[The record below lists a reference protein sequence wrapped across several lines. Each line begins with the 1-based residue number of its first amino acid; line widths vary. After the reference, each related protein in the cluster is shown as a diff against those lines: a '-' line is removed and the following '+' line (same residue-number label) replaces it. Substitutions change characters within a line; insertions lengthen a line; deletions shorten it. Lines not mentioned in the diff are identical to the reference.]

1 MLRGAKKKK
10 GPEGP
15 AEAESSDI
23 INIFKDKTDP
33 VPYLTILSPENE

>member
-10 GPEGP
+10 GPDGP

-33 VPYLTILSPENE
+33 VPYSPMKSPENE